1 MEACRR
7 EVSGEPDPSRE
18 SFQSEGAPPA
28 CGAKPNLVARFMA
41 IDTLKME
48 EEALVR
54 AARSGDRAA
63 FDRLVGR
70 YVRAVLARQFA
81 WTKDV
86 ASAEDLAQE
95 TFLRAWQGLG
105 RLKDPGAFGSWLLS
119 IGGFVGQEW
128 LRRKQADG
136 KAREKLAAPPAP
148 IRDGD
153 VDLPLAR
160 AVSELAPEVQQLLA
174 LRHDRGMSCEEIA
187 REFGRPLGTVT
198 KTLSRAY
205 EQLRMRLER
214 S

>member
-1 MEACRR
+1 MT
-7 EVSGEPDPSRE
+7 
-18 SFQSEGAPPA
+18 
-28 CGAKPNLVARFMA
+28 

-48 EEALVR
+48 EEALVE
-54 AARSGDRAA
+54 AARRGDRAA
-63 FDRLVGR
+63 FDRLVDR
-70 YVRAVLARQFA
+70 YVRAVLARQFG
-81 WTKDV
+81 WTKD
-86 ASAEDLAQE
+86 AAAAEDLAQE

-105 RLKDPGAFGSWLLS
+105 RLKEAKAFGSWLLS

-128 LRRKQADG
+128 LRRRQADV
-136 KAREKLAAPPAP
+136 KAREKLAAPPALR
-148 IRDGD
+148 RDSD

-187 REFGRPLGTVT
+187 KEFGRPLGTVT

-205 EQLRMRLER
+205 EQLRTRLER